1 MDDGSRARV
10 ELKLD
15 RRLLKQAE
23 VAGLDVPALVEGA
36 LREALRAARYTP
48 LTEAEREGVRR
59 GIAWRNAMIDKEGL
73 FGQEWRTF

>member
-1 MDDGSRARV
+1 MDDGSRTRV

-59 GIAWRNAMIDKEGL
+59 GIAWRNAMIDEEGL